1 MFVIKDDPIIKLA
14 LSIHSNPGIYALLLG
29 SGLSRSA
36 GIPTGWDIVLDL
48 IQKLAALKNE
58 KPEPDP
64 ETWYKDKFG
73 EPPEY
78 SKLLDM
84 LTATPAER
92 MAILKAY
99 FEPTDEE
106 KEQGLKVPT
115 PAHKAIAKLVKSGYF
130 RMILT
135 TNFDRLLEKALQD
148 EGIEPDVIS
157 SDDDLKGALPYIHSK
172 CYVVKLHGDYLDTRI
187 KNTRSELSE
196 YSSELNAFLD
206 RVFDDF
212 GLIICGW
219 SGTWDIALRNAILR
233 SPNRRFPTY
242 WLARGKLTEEAKEII
257 HHRRAEIIYIE
268 SADQFFTDLLE
279 KIEALKEIEQPHPLS
294 TEVAVSL
301 LKKYLS
307 NPLHRIRLHDLI
319 HKETEKV
326 YQEIISDR
334 FPLTNV
340 EVTKESFQKR
350 IRKYEAITEILLKM
364 FSTISYFGQKEHSYL
379 LTKVLNRLSSLPK
392 ERDNGIVPLINLQ
405 YYPSLLLLYAGGIS
419 ALASNKYYNLR
430 AILLDSQYRNPLS
443 GEKKSLISKVYTW
456 SVFSFRYNWHKNI
469 PFPNAE
475 QRLTPASDYLNEIL
489 YKILADYLP
498 DRQEFN
504 ETFDLF
510 EYILAL
516 TYIDL
521 VKDTW
526 SPVGS
531 FAWRYKRYEEA
542 GRKSPLDEFVERVI
556 WRGFEAEIIKAGFFK
571 GSVEKFKEIVEKHK
585 AWLKEVTKGWI

>member
-1 MFVIKDDPIIKLA
+1 MFVIKGDPIIKLA

-73 EPPEY
+73 EPSEY

-115 PAHKAIAKLVKSGYF
+115 PAHRAIAKLVKLGYF

-172 CYVVKLHGDYLDTRI
+172 CYVVKLHGNYLDTRI

-257 HHRRAEIIYIE
+257 HHRRAEVIYIE
-268 SADQFFTDLLE
+268 SADQFFTNLLE
-279 KIEALKEIEQPHPLS
+279 KIEALREIERPHPLS

-301 LKKYLS
+301 VKKYLS

-319 HKETEKV
+319 HKETEKI
-326 YQEIISDR
+326 YQKIISDR

-350 IRKYEAITEILLKM
+350 IREYEAITEILLKM

-379 LTKVLNRLSSLPK
+379 LTKVLNRLSSLPR
-392 ERDNGIVPLINLQ
+392 ERNTGIVPLVNLQ

-419 ALASNKYYNLR
+419 ALASNKYFSLR
-430 AILLDSQYRNPLS
+430 AVLLDSQYRDS
-443 GEKKSLISKVYTW
+443 FWGEKRPLISKVYTW
-456 SVFSFRYNWHKNI
+456 SVFSDGWYEMV
-469 PFPNAE
+469 PLENAE
-475 QRLTPASDYLNEIL
+475 RKYTPVSNYLNEIL
-489 YKILADYLP
+489 YRYLADYLP
-498 DRQEFN
+498 DRQEFD
-504 ETFDLF
+504 EVFDLF

-516 TYIDL
+516 TYMDL
-521 VKDTW
+521 VKETRY
-526 SPVGS
+526 PVGS
-531 FAWRYKRYEEA
+531 FAWRYKDYEEDK
-542 GRKSPLDEFVERVI
+542 RKSPLDEFVGQVI
-556 WRGFEAEIIKAGFFK
+556 QQGSEVEILKAGFFK
-571 GSVEKFKEIVEKHK
+571 DSVERFKEIVEKHK
-585 AWLKEVTKGWI
+585 SWLKEVTKGWI